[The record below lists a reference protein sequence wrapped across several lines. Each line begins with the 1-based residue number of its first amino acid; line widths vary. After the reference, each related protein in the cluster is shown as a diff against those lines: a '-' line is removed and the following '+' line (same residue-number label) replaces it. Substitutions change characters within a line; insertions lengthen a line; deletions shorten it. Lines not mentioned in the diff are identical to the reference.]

1 MLLGLK
7 DPWYVDRVEI
17 DEKAQRVDVYVRH
30 HNPIQVAC
38 PVCGEFFAP
47 YDHVSEREFQHL
59 STCQLRT
66 FVHVR
71 LPRVNCPE
79 HGVKQ
84 IISEFGEPNS
94 HMTYQFEEYIIG
106 LAQECSI
113 SATAR
118 LSGLSWDSSYGAVS
132 RAVARGLHRKEKKIP
147 ARIAVDEKS
156 FAKGHK
162 YETIVCDH
170 DRGTVEFVADHNK
183 QESLEQFY
191 RQFTA
196 EEKASVTV
204 VTMDMWDPFVAA
216 TRKHIPEW
224 ERKIVFDRFHVMRH
238 VSVAVDKVRK
248 AENKALVE
256 QGCDMLKGT
265 KYLWLW
271 NQENIPEWR
280 KAEFRELKDSDLG
293 VSRAW
298 AIKENLRH
306 LWDYTSEGWARK
318 FFNRWYFWATHS
330 RLPPIIAA
338 AKTIKNHI
346 ENVLTY
352 THHRIT
358 NALAEGLNNKIEKV
372 KRMACGFG
380 NREHYRIAI
389 YFHCGGLD
397 LLPTKTSAPQIRWKP
412 V

>member
-1 MLLGLK
+1 MLLGLN

-17 DEKAQRVDVYVRH
+17 DEQAQRVEVYIKH
-30 HNPIQVAC
+30 HNPIRVAC
-38 PVCGEFFAP
+38 PVCGEFFAA
-47 YDHVSEREFQHL
+47 YDHAPEREFQHL
-59 STCQLRT
+59 STCHMRT

-71 LPRVNCPE
+71 LPRVKCPE

-84 IISEFGEPNS
+84 ILSEFGEPNS
-94 HMTYQFEEYIIG
+94 HMTYQFEEHIVR

-118 LSGLSWDSSYGAVS
+118 LSGLSWDCSYGAVS
-132 RAVARGLHRKEKKIP
+132 RAVARGHSRKEQKIP

-162 YETIVCDH
+162 YETLVCDH

-183 QESLEQFY
+183 QESLEQYY
-191 RQFTA
+191 RQFTD

-216 TRKHIPEW
+216 TRNHIPEW
-224 ERKIVFDRFHVMRH
+224 ESKIVFDRFHVMRH
-238 VSVAVDKVRK
+238 VSEAVDKVRK
-248 AENKALVE
+248 AENKALME
-256 QGCDMLKGT
+256 HGNDMLKGT

-271 NQENIPEWR
+271 NPENIPEWR
-280 KAEFRELKDSDLG
+280 KREFQELRRSDLG
-293 VSRAW
+293 VARAW

-306 LWDYTSEGWARK
+306 LWDYTSEGWARRHFK
-318 FFNRWYFWATHS
+318 RWYFWATHS
-330 RLPPIIAA
+330 RLVPVIGAA
-338 AKTIKNHI
+338 RTIKNHI

-358 NALAEGLNNKIEKV
+358 NALAEGLNSKIEKV
-372 KRMACGFG
+372 KRTACGFG
-380 NREHYRIAI
+380 NREHYRTAI

-397 LLPTKTSAPQIRWKP
+397 LMPRRPSAPQIMWKP
-412 V
+412 A

>member
-7 DPWYVDRVEI
+7 DPWYVDRIEI
-17 DEKAQRVDVYVRH
+17 NEEAQRVDVYVKH
-30 HNPIQVAC
+30 HNPIRVAC
-38 PVCGEFFAP
+38 PVCGGFFSP
-47 YDHVSEREFQHL
+47 YDHAPEREFQHL
-59 STCQLRT
+59 STCHMRT

-71 LPRVNCPE
+71 LPRVKCPE

-132 RAVARGLHRKEKKIP
+132 RAVARGFSRKEQRIP

-162 YETIVCDH
+162 YETLVCDH

-183 QESLEQFY
+183 QESLEQYY
-191 RQFTA
+191 RQFTD

-204 VTMDMWDPFVAA
+204 VTMDMWDPFIAA
-216 TRKHIPEW
+216 TRNHIPES
-224 ERKIVFDRFHVMRH
+224 ENKIVFDRFHVMRH
-238 VSVAVDKVRK
+238 VSEAVDKARK
-248 AENKALVE
+248 AENKVLVE
-256 QGCDMLKGT
+256 QGNDILKGT

-271 NQENIPEWR
+271 NPENIPQWR
-280 KAEFRELKDSDLG
+280 KPEFRELKRSDLG

-318 FFNRWYFWATHS
+318 FFKRWYFWATHS
-330 RLPPIIAA
+330 RLAPVIAA

-352 THHRIT
+352 TNHRIT
-358 NALAEGLNNKIEKV
+358 NALVEGLNSKIEKV

-380 NREHYRIAI
+380 NREHYRTAI

-397 LLPTKTSAPQIRWKP
+397 LLPRRIPTPQVIWKP